1 MNEQKNISEYGFN
14 FQVKFIVCLITDKL
28 FLEQIYDILDEKYL
42 GNDAFKWLVKEIKE
56 HYSKYKKVMTM
67 DVFKVQVGGVDNDLL
82 KQNVLDTLREVVKHL
97 ESEELDYIKDK
108 ALDFH
113 KTQVLKDAILRSAQ
127 ILEVDGDVEQIK
139 VIVDDAMK
147 AGMERDIGHDY
158 LEDFEERYSETIV
171 AKIRESD
178 KDKLVT
184 ILVDS
189 LAAASTK
196 VEMDSDFDKDGWAT
210 AKAIVIS
217 KAMRKITQLIA
228 RQRVCLIFTNQLRQK
243 LGVMFG
249 DPWTTSGGKALPF
262 HSSTR
267 IRLKNTGQI
276 KDKKNNTIGMKMRA
290 QVIKNRLGP
299 PMRHADFELYF
310 ETGIDDDGSWLKV
323 MKDHKLVKQG
333 GSWYTMNN
341 HEDKEVKFQS
351 KDWSELLK
359 DEEFRSHCYD
369 LICSKVILKYEKNF
383 GIDDVVIEEE
393 MSE

>member
-1 MNEQKNISEYGFN
+1 MYTRDELAGVLADTINKQFKDMKVAYFLDGTDSTPTDIKDFVSTGSTMLDLAISNKPNGGIAVGRITELNGLESSGKSLLGAHMLAETQK
-14 FQVKFIVCLITDKL
+14 K
-28 FLEQIYDILDEKYL
+28 
-42 GNDAFKWLVKEIKE
+42 
-56 HYSKYKKVMTM
+56 
-67 DVFKVQVGGVDNDLL
+67 GGVAVYIDTETAVSTEFLSAIGIDVDNMLYL
-82 KQNVLDTLREVVKHL
+82 HL
-97 ESEELDYIKDK
+97 ETVEDIFHAIEE
-108 ALDFH
+108 
-113 KTQVLKDAILRSAQ
+113 
-127 ILEVDGDVEQIK
+127 
-139 VIVDDAMK
+139 
-147 AGMERDIGHDY
+147 
-158 LEDFEERYSETIV
+158 IV
-171 AKIRESD
+171 AKVRESD
-178 KDKLVT
+178 KDRLVT

-189 LAAASTK
+189 LAAASTN
-196 VEMDSDFDKDGWAT
+196 VEMEADFDKDGWAT
-210 AKAIVIS
+210 SKAIIIS
-217 KAMRKITQLIA
+217 KAMRKITQMIGRQQIA
-228 RQRVCLIFTNQLRQK
+228 LVFTNQLRQK

-341 HEDKEVKFQS
+341 HNGEEVKFQS
-351 KDWSELLK
+351 KDWSELLQ
-359 DEEFRSHCYD
+359 DEEFKSHCYN
-369 LICSKVILKYEKNF
+369 LICDKVILKYEKNF

>member
-1 MNEQKNISEYGFN
+1 MSTRDELAGVLADTINKQFKDMKVAYFLDGTDTTPTDIKDFVSTGSTMLDLAISNKPNGGIAVGRITELNGLESSGKSLLGAHMLAETQK
-14 FQVKFIVCLITDKL
+14 K
-28 FLEQIYDILDEKYL
+28 
-42 GNDAFKWLVKEIKE
+42 
-56 HYSKYKKVMTM
+56 
-67 DVFKVQVGGVDNDLL
+67 GGVA
-82 KQNVLDTLREVVKHL
+82 VYIDTETAVSTEFLSAIGVDVESMLYLHL
-97 ESEELDYIKDK
+97 ETVEDIFHAIEE
-108 ALDFH
+108 
-113 KTQVLKDAILRSAQ
+113 
-127 ILEVDGDVEQIK
+127 
-139 VIVDDAMK
+139 
-147 AGMERDIGHDY
+147 
-158 LEDFEERYSETIV
+158 IV
-171 AKIRESD
+171 AKVRESD
-178 KDKLVT
+178 KDRLVT

-189 LAAASTK
+189 LAAASTN
-196 VEMDSDFDKDGWAT
+196 VEMEADFDKDGWAT
-210 AKAIVIS
+210 SKAIIIS
-217 KAMRKITQLIA
+217 KAMRKITQMIGRQQIA
-228 RQRVCLIFTNQLRQK
+228 LVFTNQLRQK

-333 GSWYTMNN
+333 GSWYTMND
-341 HEDKEVKFQS
+341 HQGKEVKFQS
-351 KDWSELLK
+351 KDWSELLQ
-359 DEEFRSHCYD
+359 DEEFRSYCYN
-369 LICSKVILKYEKNF
+369 LICDKVILKYEKNF